1 MRFLR
6 SSIATCVSSALLS
19 GVASAQARVQSTVSA
34 IPTAAAAAAGSV
46 AISID
51 AGAIQS
57 LGNITENAANNFPT
71 PVSITLSWDL
81 HPSTGSVQVVG
92 YFTDPTAAMSSGP
105 ASIPSS
111 WIKGR
116 VMTPGALGAPTTFTA
131 FTQNGVGGVGTAGAS
146 LSLLT
151 QPVLG
156 YSKAGTQTIS
166 LELQL
171 DLVGR
176 VISAGAY
183 SGTLNI
189 RAVTQ

>member
-1 MRFLR
+1 
-6 SSIATCVSSALLS
+6 
-19 GVASAQARVQSTVSA
+19 VASAQARVQSTVSA